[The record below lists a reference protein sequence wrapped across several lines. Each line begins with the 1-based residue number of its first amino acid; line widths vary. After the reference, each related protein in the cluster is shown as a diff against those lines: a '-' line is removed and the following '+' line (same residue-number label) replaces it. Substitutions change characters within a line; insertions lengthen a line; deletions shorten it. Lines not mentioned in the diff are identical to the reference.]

1 MTKSE
6 LIKGIQ
12 NEVSINIPQKDVA
25 EILDA
30 QAKVVADAVKAGDEV
45 TIPGVCK
52 VKSKDVPERT
62 GKVMLG
68 ANKGANK
75 GDTWVKPAHK
85 EACVKIVKAL
95 KEIFA

>member
-12 NEVSINIPQKDVA
+12 NEVTINIPQKDVA

-30 QAKVVADAVKAGDEV
+30 QAKVVANAVKAGDEV

-52 VKSKDVPERT
+52 VKSKDVPERNEI
-62 GKVMLG
+62 VIM
-68 ANKGANK
+68 GANK
-75 GDTWVKPAHK
+75 GDKWVKPAHK

-95 KEIFA
+95 KEICA

>member
-6 LIKGIQ
+6 LIKEIQ

-52 VKSKDVPERT
+52 VKS
-62 GKVMLG
+62 
-68 ANKGANK
+68 NK
-75 GDTWVKPAHK
+75 GDTWTKPAHK

>member
-12 NEVSINIPQKDVA
+12 NEVSINIPQKDIA

-30 QAKVVADAVKAGDEV
+30 QAKVVADAGDEV

-68 ANKGANK
+68 ANKG
-75 GDTWVKPAHK
+75 DTWVKPAHK

>member
-30 QAKVVADAVKAGDEV
+30 QAKVVANAVKAGDEV
-45 TIPGVCK
+45 TIPGICK

-62 GKVMLG
+62 GKVMM
-68 ANKGANK
+68 GANK